1 MTIVAVNGGGNTPQ
15 GVQLERCFVKSWSTS
30 GDADGTN
37 DSFIFADYKPTESL
51 AVDPTNPNVDLRPME
66 TPGPDDNV
74 GLPAVQMGDGLLMP
88 PSNIGGVSVGCGDVN
103 FADYKPT
110 ESLAVDPTNP
120 NVDLRLLE
128 TPGPDD
134 NVGLPAVQMGDGLL
148 MPPSNIGGVS
158 VGCGD
163 VDGAADALGDPV
175 TFTFTVSVDP
185 SAYEGSHLLYQDV
198 FVPPSET
205 GSAVAMEALTIA
217 HEGFWLI

>member
-15 GVQLERCFVKSWSTS
+15 DVQLEPCFVKSWSTS

-74 GLPAVQMGDGLLMP
+74 GLPAVQMDDGLLA
-88 PSNIGGVSVGCGDVN
+88 
-103 FADYKPT
+103 F
-110 ESLAVDPTNP
+110 
-120 NVDLRLLE
+120 
-128 TPGPDD
+128 PGY
-134 NVGLPAVQMGDGLL
+134 
-148 MPPSNIGGVS
+148 IGGVS

-163 VDGAADALGDPV
+163 VDGALGDPV

-198 FVPPSET
+198 FVPPLET
-205 GSAVAMEALTIA
+205 GPAVAMEALTIA
-217 HEGFWLI
+217 HEGSWLI

>member
-15 GVQLERCFVKSWSTS
+15 GVELERCFVKSWSTS
-30 GDADGTN
+30 GDADGAN

-74 GLPAVQMGDGLLMP
+74 GLPAVQMDDGLLVS
-88 PSNIGGVSVGCGDVN
+88 PSNISGVSVACGDV
-103 FADYKPT
+103 DGV
-110 ESLAVDPTNP
+110 AVDPTNP
-120 NVDLRLLE
+120 NVDLRPME

-134 NVGLPAVQMGDGLL
+134 NVVLSAVQMVDGLL
-148 MPPSNIGGVS
+148 VPPSNIGGVS

-163 VDGAADALGDPV
+163 VDGAARALGDLV
-175 TFTFTVSVDP
+175 TFTFTVEP

-198 FVPPSET
+198 VVPPLET
-205 GSAVAMEALTIA
+205 GPAVAMEALTIA

>member
-37 DSFIFADYKPTESL
+37 DSFI
-51 AVDPTNPNVDLRPME
+51 
-66 TPGPDDNV
+66 
-74 GLPAVQMGDGLLMP
+74 
-88 PSNIGGVSVGCGDVN
+88 